1 MLGNDSQTH
10 GNTRASPAVSTS
22 AGRVMSTS
30 TEGSLL
36 NGAGGSRSK
45 AGRGGLSSRCCPLTA
60 ASSRSP
66 LRSTSTPFYLP
77 TLPSDFPFVSTILV
91 TLPLFLAPLP
101 RSPSVFAATDGLC
114 VKFDPFATAPLL
126 PAALISCP
134 HASPRQEQRDA
145 LPPPSADGLTPREG
159 GGAWAR
165 WSAGARSDPRARRF
179 EDRSSQGWRR

>member
-101 RSPSVFAATDGLC
+101 RSPSVFAALM
-114 VKFDPFATAPLL
+114 V
-126 PAALISCP
+126 S
-134 HASPRQEQRDA
+134 ASNSIPSR
-145 LPPPSADGLTPREG
+145 PPPSFLPRLFHVRMHLRGKSSAMRFRLRVQTASRQERG
-159 GGAWAR
+159 GELGR
-165 WSAGARSDPRARRF
+165 DGARARDPIRTHGVF